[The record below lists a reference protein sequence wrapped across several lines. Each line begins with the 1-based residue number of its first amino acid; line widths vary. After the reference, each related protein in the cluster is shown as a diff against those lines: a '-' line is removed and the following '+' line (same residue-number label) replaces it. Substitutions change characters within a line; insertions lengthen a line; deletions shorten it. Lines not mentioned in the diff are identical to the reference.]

1 MPISEPTTSDD
12 ADIDSDGSET
22 NAAKTTWRVSVS
34 LEFDINPVLTWRG
47 EFAGGSPAGVASK
60 ALRAARKA
68 FPKKQARSWV
78 VVLQKLSL

>member
-1 MPISEPTTSDD
+1 MPIPESTISDD
-12 ADIDSDGSET
+12 TDIDSDELEADT
-22 NAAKTTWRVSVS
+22 AKTTWRASVS

-60 ALRAARKA
+60 AVRAARKA

-78 VVLQKLSL
+78 VVLEKL